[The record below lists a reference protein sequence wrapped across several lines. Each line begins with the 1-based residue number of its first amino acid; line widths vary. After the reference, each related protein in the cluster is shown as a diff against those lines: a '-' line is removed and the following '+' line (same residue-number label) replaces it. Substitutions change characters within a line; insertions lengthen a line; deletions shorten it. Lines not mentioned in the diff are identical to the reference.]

1 MVLDQ
6 LAGFAMER
14 AVARISTAVFLVF
27 CVLALTGRVCADDKD
42 RLCTLA
48 FQLLEADKPDS
59 ALYLFQ
65 KIHNLHPSHHKT
77 LYGLALTYARLDS
90 PADKCVDF
98 LDPVANQ
105 KPGLID
111 NPLAAGRIYEKA
123 KFYNKAYPF
132 YKSACRKQKYF
143 PASQMGFSRMLE
155 ALDQPN
161 AHAVSLVAKAVLQ
174 APQNDSLYQ
183 FFLSSALRNLQ
194 ESKAIEALQKL
205 VSLPGADPER
215 VLDLAD
221 FYLIANKYDKIRAL
235 LQEHSGVPI
244 CRSRLLL
251 AKTAFEEKQDDE
263 GTRLYWQAVESAQ
276 DDKDISWFAE
286 DLYYLLQAKEKL
298 NWFKITPSTLGL
310 FLQQFWQSRDPDR
323 TTDKNERI
331 PEHFHRLAKARREY
345 RRYGNPDQFG
355 YFTRHRTLDDLGTIF
370 VRHGQPD
377 MEAFNNPA
385 DYGITA
391 ASNYAQENEV
401 LYKQSD
407 RMRAKA
413 SLRGMPGMYRVYES
427 KSWAYQAFYDQPEMT
442 FHFVKKD
449 KPGHWCFSRLPESY
463 ADRWVL
469 GGVYTRI
476 DFKMLTPTPAEMDD
490 FNLLVAAAAQRD
502 SAIGFI
508 TETSRIREKPLTFD
522 CQLAVY
528 NFKEALN
535 RNTVEFYYLL
545 PGKELPLSPADSS
558 RLKLHLF
565 AAFYD
570 ANWQEI
576 VKTERDKII
585 PVPVSAEE
593 WKKGTAV
600 LVERFSLP
608 VDSVHFEF
616 QVADGKDKER
626 TLAKGTMEVRDYGGD
641 KLKMSDILCCG
652 PIKISEKATTY
663 RKGAVVYEP
672 HMFYPYHSGDLIG
685 LYFEV
690 YNLRK
695 KRDNTCQAQI
705 TCYLKSVDP
714 NTGLYDLYSAVR
726 FVNLLGKL
734 TADATSSFIYSGE
747 SQDQPFYLNIDIG
760 KRKKGNYQL
769 TIIAQDLL
777 GGETIK
783 TVDLAIE

>member
-1 MVLDQ
+1 M
-6 LAGFAMER
+6 
-14 AVARISTAVFLVF
+14 
-27 CVLALTGRVCADDKD
+27 
-42 RLCTLA
+42 
-48 FQLLEADKPDS
+48 
-59 ALYLFQ
+59 LF
-65 KIHNLHPSHHKT
+65 
-77 LYGLALTYARLDS
+77 
-90 PADKCVDF
+90 
-98 LDPVANQ
+98 
-105 KPGLID
+105 
-111 NPLAAGRIYEKA
+111 
-123 KFYNKAYPF
+123 
-132 YKSACRKQKYF
+132 
-143 PASQMGFSRMLE
+143 
-155 ALDQPN
+155 
-161 AHAVSLVAKAVLQ
+161 
-174 APQNDSLYQ
+174 
-183 FFLSSALRNLQ
+183 
-194 ESKAIEALQKL
+194 
-205 VSLPGADPER
+205 
-215 VLDLAD
+215 
-221 FYLIANKYDKIRAL
+221 
-235 LQEHSGVPI
+235 
-244 CRSRLLL
+244 RS
-251 AKTAFEEKQDDE
+251 
-263 GTRLYWQAVESAQ
+263 
-276 DDKDISWFAE
+276 
-286 DLYYLLQAKEKL
+286 
-298 NWFKITPSTLGL
+298 
-310 FLQQFWQSRDPDR
+310 
-323 TTDKNERI
+323 
-331 PEHFHRLAKARREY
+331 
-345 RRYGNPDQFG
+345 
-355 YFTRHRTLDDLGTIF
+355 
-370 VRHGQPD
+370 
-377 MEAFNNPA
+377 
-385 DYGITA
+385 
-391 ASNYAQENEV
+391 
-401 LYKQSD
+401 
-407 RMRAKA
+407 
-413 SLRGMPGMYRVYES
+413 
-427 KSWAYQAFYDQPEMT
+427 
-442 FHFVKKD
+442 
-449 KPGHWCFSRLPESY
+449 
-463 ADRWVL
+463 
-469 GGVYTRI
+469 
-476 DFKMLTPTPAEMDD
+476 
-490 FNLLVAAAAQRD
+490 LLVAAAAQRD

-558 RLKLHLF
+558 SLKLHLF
-565 AAFYD
+565 SAFYD

-652 PIKISEKATTY
+652 PIKISDKATTY

-672 HMFYPYHSGDLIG
+672 HMFYPYRSGSLIG

-695 KRDNTCQAQI
+695 KPDNTCQAQI

-714 NTGLYDLYSAVR
+714 NTGLYDLHSAVR

-734 TADATSSFIYSGE
+734 TADATSSFIYTGE